1 MAIIKDLNS
10 SFGIVANYHRVT
22 SISVNYKNK
31 KVIICVAS
39 YASKVARASNYNP
52 LEEIDI
58 EVPKEDYSLFID
70 TNGIEKAYLWLKDNV
85 VCYENATDDYDSFG
99 DNVQDEVNK
108 DKAEEV
114 INE

>member
-1 MAIIKDLNS
+1 MAIIKDINS

-39 YASKVARASNYNP
+39 YASKSARASDYNP

-58 EVPKEDYSLFID
+58 EVPKDDYLLFID
-70 TNGIEKAYLWLKDNV
+70 TNVIEKAYLWLKENV
-85 VCYENATDDYDSFG
+85 VGFENAIDDYDSF
-99 DNVQDEVNK
+99 DDIVQAEVNK
-108 DKAEEV
+108 EKAEEV
-114 INE
+114 